1 LRIKNDIAKSIQ
13 SLLNDRQKHQ
23 SAIAMIDAALSRV
36 EGLLQGNGA
45 AVKVKAPKAT
55 RGRRTRR
62 KFAVTGENMIVNFVK
77 SKSSP
82 MGREIEKQWKHEGRA
97 GVAANLISKL
107 VKAKMLKRVPL
118 KDQRG
123 SRYTLA

>member
-1 LRIKNDIAKSIQ
+1 MRIQNDIAKSIQ
-13 SLLNDRQKHQ
+13 NLLNERQKHQ
-23 SAIAMIDAALSRV
+23 AAIAMIDAALARV
-36 EGLLQGNGA
+36 EGLLHGNGA
-45 AVKVKAPKAT
+45 ATKAKAPKPAK
-55 RGRRTRR
+55 GRRTRR

-107 VKAKMLKRVPL
+107 VKAKMLKRIPL

-123 SRYTLA
+123 SRYSLA

>member
-13 SLLNDRQKHQ
+13 SLLNERQKHQ
-23 SAIAMIDAALSRV
+23 AAIAMIDAALSRV
-36 EGLLQGNGA
+36 EGLLQGNGTA
-45 AVKVKAPKAT
+45 AKVKAPKAALS
-55 RGRRTRR
+55 RRTRR